1 MRIRQRLAREDGAAA
16 VEFALIVGVLAML
29 IFGMLE
35 FGVAFFTLQSLRS
48 STREGARYAAVGATV
63 AQSQQRVEDSAGVS
77 GLAAAVVVERQTASG
92 GSTWFPDGVALDKP
106 CQIIAGQP
114 KPTSVRTRIDLAGA
128 SLPSNLVD
136 IFTLNIPLLPPIS
149 LRSATVQGDFR
160 CEGA

>member
-1 MRIRQRLAREDGAAA
+1 
-16 VEFALIVGVLAML
+16 ML

-63 AQSQQRVEDSAGVS
+63 DQTKQRVQDSAAVP
-77 GLAAAVVVERQTASG
+77 GLAAAVVVERQTG
-92 GSTWFPDGVALDKP
+92 GTQWFPQNVAADKP

-114 KPTSVRTRIDLAGA
+114 KPTSVRTRIDLASA
-128 SLPSNLVD
+128 ALPPNLVN